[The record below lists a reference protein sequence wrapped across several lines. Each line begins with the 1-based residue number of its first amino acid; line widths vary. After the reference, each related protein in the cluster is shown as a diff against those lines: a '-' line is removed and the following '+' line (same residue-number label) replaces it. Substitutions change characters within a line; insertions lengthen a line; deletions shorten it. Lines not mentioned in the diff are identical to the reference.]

1 MRKLLNLSFL
11 ISILLLLT
19 ACKEKPA
26 SACPPR
32 TDEEHYL
39 SSLDIQKLAPVNNP
53 SPNEVEINGRMTT
66 VDQVVSGPLCNGY
79 WSGTVYVACDVQV
92 ARWEE
97 KPLFLKDCNL
107 SIEPDTVVYVAYHN
121 DAAYYKGCSCHV
133 NEEP

>member
-1 MRKLLNLSFL
+1 MRKLLYLFIL
-11 ISILLLLT
+11 ISIVPLLT

-39 SSLDIQKLAPVNNP
+39 SSLDIQKLAPVSNR
-53 SPNEVEINGRMTT
+53 SPAEVEVNGRMTI
-66 VDQVVSGPLCNGY
+66 VDQVVSGPLCNGH
-79 WSGTVYVACDVQV
+79 WSGTVYVACNVQV

-97 KPLFLKDCNL
+97 KPLFLKDCEL

-133 NEEP
+133 NEGP

>member
-1 MRKLLNLSFL
+1 MRMMLYLSFL
-11 ISILLLLT
+11 ISIVLLLT
-19 ACKEKPA
+19 ACKDKPA

-39 SSLDIQKLAPVNNP
+39 PSLDIQKLAPVSSQ
-53 SPNEVEINGRMTT
+53 SPTEVEINGRRTT
-66 VDQVVSGPLCNGY
+66 VDQVVSGPLCNGR
-79 WSGTVYVACDVQV
+79 WSGTVYVACNVQV

-107 SIEPDTVVYVAYHN
+107 SIEPGTVVYVAYHN

-133 NEEP
+133 SEEP

>member
-1 MRKLLNLSFL
+1 MRKLLNLSCV

-39 SSLDIQKLAPVNNP
+39 SSTDIQKLAPVGNP
-53 SPNEVEINGRMTT
+53 SPTEVEINGRMTA
-66 VDQVVSGPLCNGY
+66 VNHVVSGPLCNGH
-79 WSGTVYVACDVQV
+79 WSGTVYVACNVQV

-97 KPLFLKDCNL
+97 KPLFLKGCNL

-133 NEEP
+133 NGEP